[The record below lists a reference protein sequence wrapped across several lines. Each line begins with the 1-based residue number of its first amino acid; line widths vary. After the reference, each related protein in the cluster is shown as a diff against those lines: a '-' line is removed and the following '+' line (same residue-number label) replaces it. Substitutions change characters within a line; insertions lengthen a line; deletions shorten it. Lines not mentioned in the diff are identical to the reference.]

1 MSREV
6 DPAPRITIPAPA
18 WVLGAAGLI
27 PFFAAAGVFAFGP
40 PVYAGPAL
48 LALITYSAA
57 ILSFLGGVRWGV
69 EILRTD
75 KPRWI
80 ALIGSNVPPLLA
92 WGLLA
97 APFAT
102 PEWQLSGFLACF
114 LGQWLW
120 DQTSAS
126 LPPWYA
132 RLRTLLTFGAAA
144 ALGVALE
151 HALRVS

>member
-6 DPAPRITIPAPA
+6 EPAPRISTPAPA
-18 WVLGAAGLI
+18 WTLGALGLI
-27 PFFAAAGVFAFGP
+27 PFAAASG
-40 PVYAGPAL
+40 VYALGEPRYGGPAL
-48 LALITYSAA
+48 LALVTYAAA
-57 ILSFLGGVRWGV
+57 ILSFLGGVRWGA

-75 KPRWI
+75 RPRWLTLG
-80 ALIGSNVPPLLA
+80 ASNVAPLIG

-102 PEWQLSGFLACF
+102 APLQLSGFIAAF

-120 DQTSAS
+120 DQSS
-126 LPPWYA
+126 SHLPPWYA
-132 RLRTLLTFGAAA
+132 RLRTLLTLGACL

-151 HALRVS
+151 RALDG